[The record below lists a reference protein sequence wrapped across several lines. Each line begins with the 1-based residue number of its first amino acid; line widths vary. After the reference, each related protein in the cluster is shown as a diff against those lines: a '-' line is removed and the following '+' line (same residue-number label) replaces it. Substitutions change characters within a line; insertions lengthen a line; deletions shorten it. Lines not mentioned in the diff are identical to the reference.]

1 MAIII
6 LVVISMAI
14 IIIIVTIMT
23 IIIIIAILMTTNI
36 IIVLIVTINNV
47 CLKNGGRAVKF
58 FLAEL
63 SFLNSNVICC
73 YDIVILYSL

>member
-14 IIIIVTIMT
+14 IIIVVFFVT
-23 IIIIIAILMTTNI
+23 IIIIIVI
-36 IIVLIVTINNV
+36 IMTINNV
-47 CLKNGGRAVKF
+47 CLKNWGRAVKF

-73 YDIVILYSL
+73 YIVILYDYNFMTILL